1 MLCVRMQLSQE
12 NLMSLDRGWLSDEV
26 KNLSLAAFV
35 VKIRGDSFNFPFPC
49 QGFDYGPSKMQHL
62 KEQNDSNVKVYP

>member
-1 MLCVRMQLSQE
+1 MLNGLGAVGSVLCVKMQLSQE

-35 VKIRGDSFNFPFPC
+35 VKI
-49 QGFDYGPSKMQHL
+49 
-62 KEQNDSNVKVYP
+62 